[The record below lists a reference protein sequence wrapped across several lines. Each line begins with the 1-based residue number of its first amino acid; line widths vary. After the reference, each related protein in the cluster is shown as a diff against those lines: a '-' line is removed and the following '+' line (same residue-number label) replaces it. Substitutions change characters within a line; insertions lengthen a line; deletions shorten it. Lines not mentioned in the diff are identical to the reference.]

1 MKMEP
6 VMSDD
11 PTRCSLCRRD
21 DGVIVVVPDVGW
33 AHHACM
39 RRLFTS
45 VGIEGASGFTDEQI
59 DTVAFLAA
67 VLA

>member
-1 MKMEP
+1 MR
-6 VMSDD
+6 DD

-21 DGVIVVVPDVGW
+21 DGVIVPIPDVGW
-33 AHHACM
+33 AHHACV

-45 VGIEGASGFTDEQI
+45 IGLKDASELTDEQI

-67 VLA
+67 VLHPAVAA